1 MNPREVA
8 NYCRNIY
15 RALKIYDKGLIFNM
29 DETAWN
35 FVYKRGE
42 VLAEVLKEEVESQL
56 LDYLKKCFT
65 VISTISANCDKHLPL
80 FFATVLTNR
89 CEQQFDGIR
98 R

>member
-8 NYCRNIY
+8 NYCRNIFC
-15 RALKIYDKGLIFNM
+15 ALKKYDKGLIFNM

-42 VLAEVLKEEVESQL
+42 VLAQVSKEEVEAQL
-56 LDYLKKCFT
+56 L
-65 VISTISANCDKHLPL
+65 VISTISANCDKHPPL
-80 FFATVLTNR
+80 FFTTVLTNR